1 MEKLEREAIQ
11 RLQQDFVTIWREGML
26 HLESLKHI
34 GQPETQSEWVYKET
48 DRMTYALPQERETA
62 QSTRKKLADFGSR
75 LIQAVRSSTLL
86 ESTDEIVLRRNL
98 RKMSSALVLR
108 KFVYHE
114 SYVINDEDRYCGI
127 QPAEQTEEF
136 IDVIPA
142 IAIFHE
148 QAAEIESMME
158 LIAPT
163 PENLAGAMV
172 SSQTPGVVKSR
183 PNTAFIMMQI
193 DDKIPKLEDINN
205 TIKRGFQEFG
215 IHAVRSD
222 EIQHSGII
230 TQKILDEIATSEFL
244 IADLTGERPSVYYE
258 VGYAHALGKR
268 PILYREAGSRLHF
281 DLVVHNAPEYKN
293 TTELS
298 NLLRERLKALTGRNP
313 KEKEGTA

>member
-1 MEKLEREAIQ
+1 MERIETEQIRQLQGDFRAIW
-11 RLQQDFVTIWREGML
+11 QDAVNHFASLNNMPLPEWSYHPIDLMTSASSQDHENARSIRKRVTEI
-26 HLESLKHI
+26 
-34 GQPETQSEWVYKET
+34 
-48 DRMTYALPQERETA
+48 
-62 QSTRKKLADFGSR
+62 GSR
-75 LIQAVRSSTLL
+75 LIQAARSSTLL
-86 ESTDEIVLRRNL
+86 EPTDEVLLRRNL
-98 RKMSSALVLR
+98 RKMSSALFLR

-114 SYVINDEDRYCGI
+114 SYVINDEDRFCGI
-127 QPAEQTEEF
+127 QPAEQAEEF
-136 IDVIPA
+136 TDVKSSVT
-142 IAIFHE
+142 IFN
-148 QAAEIESMME
+148 ASASEIENMME

-163 PENLAGAMV
+163 PDNLAGAIV

-281 DLVVHNAPEYKN
+281 DLLVHNVPEYKN
-293 TTELS
+293 VTELG
-298 NLLRERLKALTGRNP
+298 NMLRERLKALTNRNP
-313 KEKEGTA
+313 KGKEGTA